1 MVLSCA
7 SLISQRKIT
16 ISGSKSISNR
26 LLILQSIFSNITI
39 KNLSTSDDTRHMSD
53 ALQSNLNKINIG
65 HAGTAMRFLTSF
77 FSAKKNSIVEIY
89 GSKRMHKRPIS
100 ILVKSLKQIGA
111 EIKYLEN
118 SGFPP
123 LRITGQKLQSKK
135 LKIDSSTSSQFI
147 SSLILISPKIEGG
160 LEIEMTGKDTSLP
173 YIKMTI
179 DLLKKI
185 GVSVIFKKNIISI
198 SQKDKINSIEITV
211 EPDWSSASYFYSIVS
226 LAEIGYSLELSNF
239 KSYSIQGD
247 KSVSKIFELFGVKTT
262 FLDESIRLEKIAYS
276 KKIINLDLSANPD
289 LAQTIAVTCLG
300 LKISCKL
307 IGLHTLKIKETDRI
321 IALENEIK
329 KFNVFPI
336 ITNDSIE
343 FNASKAIFKATKI
356 QTYEDHRMAMAF
368 ACLAVMTNLEIENP
382 RVVSKSFPEFWDHL
396 ASMGIN

>member
-1 MVLSCA
+1 MVLGCA

-53 ALQSNLNKINIG
+53 ALQSSLNKINIG

-77 FSAKKNSIVEIY
+77 FSMKKNSIVEIY

-100 ILVKSLKQIGA
+100 ILVKSLKEIGA
-111 EIKYLEN
+111 DIKYLEN
-118 SGFPP
+118 NGFPP
-123 LRITGQKLQSKK
+123 LRIIGQKLQSKK
-135 LKIDSSTSSQFI
+135 LKIDSSKSSQFI

-173 YIKMTI
+173 YIEMTI

-185 GVSVIFKKNIISI
+185 GVSVIFEKNIISI

-226 LAEIGYSLELSNF
+226 LAEIGYSLELTNF
-239 KSYSIQGD
+239 NSYSIQGD
-247 KSVSKIFELFGVKTT
+247 KRVSEIFELFGVKTT
-262 FLDESIRLEKIAYS
+262 FLDESVRIEKIGEAEQ
-276 KKIINLDLSANPD
+276 IINLDLSANPD
-289 LAQTIAVTCLG
+289 LAQTIAVTCLA
-300 LKISCKL
+300 LKVSCKL

-329 KFNVFPI
+329 KFNVFPKV
-336 ITNDSIE
+336 TNESIE
-343 FNASKAIFKATKI
+343 FNASKAIFNATKI
-356 QTYEDHRMAMAF
+356 STYDDHRMAMAF
-368 ACLAVMTNLEIENP
+368 ACLAIKTDLEIQDSG
-382 RVVSKSFPEFWDHL
+382 VVSKSYPEFWDHL
-396 ASMGIN
+396 ASIGVN

>member
-185 GVSVIFKKNIISI
+185 GVSVILEKNIISI

-226 LAEIGYSLELSNF
+226 LAEIGYSLELLNF

-289 LAQTIAVTCLG
+289 LAQTIAVTCLA

>member
-185 GVSVIFKKNIISI
+185 GVSVILEKNIISI

-289 LAQTIAVTCLG
+289 LAQTIAVTCLA

>member
-7 SLISQRKIT
+7 SLISQKIIT

-26 LLILQSIFSNITI
+26 LLILQSLFPNIII
-39 KNLSTSDDTRHMSD
+39 KNLSTSDDTRHMLD
-53 ALQSNLNKINIG
+53 ALQSSSNKINIG
-65 HAGTAMRFLTSF
+65 HAGTAMRFLSSF
-77 FSAKKNSIVEIY
+77 FSVKKNSIVEIY

-100 ILVKSLKQIGA
+100 ILVKSLKEIGA
-111 EIKYLEN
+111 EIEYLEN

-123 LRITGQKLQSKK
+123 LKITGHKLQSKK
-135 LKIDSSTSSQFI
+135 LKIDSSVSSQFI
-147 SSLILISPKIEGG
+147 SSLILIAPKIEGG
-160 LEIEMTGKDTSLP
+160 LEIEMIGKDTSLP
-173 YIKMTI
+173 YIEMTI

-185 GVSVIFKKNIISI
+185 GVSATFHRNIISV
-198 SQKDKINSIEITV
+198 SQKDKINSIEIIV

-226 LAEIGYSLELSNF
+226 LAEIGYSLELFNF

-262 FLDESIRLEKIAYS
+262 FLEESIRLEKIAKS
-276 KKIINLDLSANPD
+276 EKIINLDLSANPD
-289 LAQTIAVTCLG
+289 LAQTIAVTCLA

-329 KFNVFPI
+329 KFNVSPMV
-336 ITNDSIE
+336 TNDSIE

-356 QTYEDHRMAMAF
+356 RTYEDHRMAMAF

-382 RVVSKSFPEFWDHL
+382 GVVSKSFPEFWNHL
-396 ASMGIN
+396 ASIGIN

>member
-1 MVLSCA
+1 MVLSC
-7 SLISQRKIT
+7 SNLISQRKIT

-123 LRITGQKLQSKK
+123 LKITGQKLQSKK

-185 GVSVIFKKNIISI
+185 GVSVILEKNIISI

-289 LAQTIAVTCLG
+289 LAQTIAVTCLA

>member
-147 SSLILISPKIEGG
+147 SSILLISPMIEGG
-160 LEIEMTGKDTSLP
+160 LEIEMIGKDTSRP
-173 YIKMTI
+173 YIEMTI

-289 LAQTIAVTCLG
+289 LAQTIAVTCLA

-356 QTYEDHRMAMAF
+356 LTYEDHRMAMAF
-368 ACLAVMTNLEIENP
+368 ACLAVKTDLEIQNP
-382 RVVSKSFPEFWDHL
+382 GVVSKSFPEFWDHL
-396 ASMGIN
+396 TSMGIN